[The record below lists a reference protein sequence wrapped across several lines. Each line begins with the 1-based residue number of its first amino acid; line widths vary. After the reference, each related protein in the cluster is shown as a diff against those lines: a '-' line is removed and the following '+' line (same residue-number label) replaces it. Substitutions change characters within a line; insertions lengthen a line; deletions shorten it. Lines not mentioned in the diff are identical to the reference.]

1 MEKAS
6 TARSELNIINKRA
19 EEAQIE
25 LERFIDD
32 AVLGGLPYVR
42 IVHGKGEGI
51 LRQVVLNVL
60 SRCPHVKGHRPA
72 ESSNGGAGVTLAD
85 LG

>member
-6 TARSELNIINKRA
+6 TARSEINIINKRA
-19 EEAQIE
+19 EEAQVE
-25 LERFIDD
+25 LERFLDD
-32 AVLGGLPYVR
+32 AILGGLPYIR

-51 LRQVVLNVL
+51 LRQVVMNVL
-60 SRCPHVKGHRPA
+60 GRSPHVKGHRPA
-72 ESSNGGAGVTLAD
+72 DSSNGGAGVTLAD